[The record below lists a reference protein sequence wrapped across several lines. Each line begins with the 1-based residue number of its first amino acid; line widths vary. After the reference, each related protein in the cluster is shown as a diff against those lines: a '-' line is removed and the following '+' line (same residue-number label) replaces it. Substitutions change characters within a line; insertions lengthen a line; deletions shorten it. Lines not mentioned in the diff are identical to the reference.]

1 MMAAGTQCGS
11 PADVLKGW
19 QADAGGLGNCRA
31 QGAPGSSGE
40 LRGSGL
46 QRLQGNRQPTGRMAS
61 VDLRFE
67 SDNITCVIY
76 YVKAR

>member
-19 QADAGGLGNCRA
+19 QAGAGGLCNCRA
-31 QGAPGSSGE
+31 RGAPGNRSAEAAGE
-40 LRGSGL
+40 
-46 QRLQGNRQPTGRMAS
+46 QAAGRTAS